1 MSKIEKNIKI
11 DESIY
16 LMYNSLSS
24 LYSYYKPLLP
34 KELAEKLYSLRGMTL
49 IANDSDFEKAY
60 TKEYLGEDYDLVDIE
75 LYEHVIFDDN
85 DKQ

>member
-34 KELAEKLYSLRGMTL
+34 KELAEKLYSLIL
-49 IANDSDFEKAY
+49 DFEKAY